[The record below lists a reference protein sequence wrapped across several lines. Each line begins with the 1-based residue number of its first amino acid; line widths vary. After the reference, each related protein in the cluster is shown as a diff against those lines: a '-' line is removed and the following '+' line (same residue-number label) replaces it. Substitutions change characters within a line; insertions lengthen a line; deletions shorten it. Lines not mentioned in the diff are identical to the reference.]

1 MNEQKD
7 REFMLRAIEL
17 AKLAAAEGEVPVG
30 AVIVDSKTG
39 EVVSEAYNRRER
51 GKNAIAHAEI
61 LAIQSACKERDG
73 WRLCNCTLY
82 VTLEPCPMC
91 AGAIVNSRID
101 RVVFGA
107 EDMLAG
113 CCGSV
118 IDFNSYPFNHSFSVT
133 RGICADECNR
143 LLSDFFVKRRRE
155 GDRPDK
161 KFE

>member
-17 AKLAAAEGEVPVG
+17 AKLAASEGEVPVG

-118 IDFNSYPFNHSFSVT
+118 IDFNSTSPSIKTIWIY
-133 RGICADECNR
+133 
-143 LLSDFFVKRRRE
+143 FVSIF
-155 GDRPDK
+155 K
-161 KFE
+161 KAL